1 MKLLKTLDEK
11 FEISICVFLMS
22 LMTVLIFAQVIMRYV
37 FHSSL
42 SWSEELSRYVF
53 IWLIYIGVS
62 YGSKQMKHLKIEA
75 GLSIFPSAVRPYIV
89 IIGDILFLVF
99 SIFIIFTSSIV
110 VNKQMMLG
118 QSSPALGIPMTI
130 IYAAP
135 AVGFFLTSIRQVQTI
150 IYRVKSMRSGGDL

>member
-1 MKLLKTLDEK
+1 
-11 FEISICVFLMS
+11 
-22 LMTVLIFAQVIMRYV
+22 MTVLIFAQVIMRYV